1 MPFSPQAQLKFMNK
15 ITTTWHL
22 PYNFLK
28 IKNKDWNILPF
39 DFIILYIC
47 YLENIHFL
55 SLDSFYVSASQF
67 VNMAKNLLGRVSG
80 ISTLES

>member
-55 SLDSFYVSASQF
+55 SLDSFHVSASQF
-67 VNMAKNLLGRVSG
+67 LKYGEKFIRQG
-80 ISTLES
+80 